1 MKRVFFIP
9 VAESCASTNH
19 ADVVGIYLS
28 AEQKCKQI
36 GKLALFTAPCR
47 WEIRQTYK
55 SDRIPKQLTEVYCL
69 GSGRP
74 CDVNPRYQVKKCLN
88 LKREYSP
95 TQA

>member
-19 ADVVGIYLS
+19 TDVVGIYLS
-28 AEQKCKQI
+28 TEQKCKQI

-47 WEIRQTYK
+47 WEIRQDYN

-74 CDVNPRYQVKKCLN
+74 CDVNPRYQVKKMSKLE
-88 LKREYSP
+88 KGV
-95 TQA
+95 